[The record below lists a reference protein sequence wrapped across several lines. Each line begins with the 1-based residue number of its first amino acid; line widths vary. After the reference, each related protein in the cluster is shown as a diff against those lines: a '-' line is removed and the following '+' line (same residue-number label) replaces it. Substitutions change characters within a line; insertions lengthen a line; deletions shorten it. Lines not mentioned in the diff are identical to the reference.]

1 MSVTGYLSDFSLPEV
16 LQFLQDGKKT
26 GLLSVQS
33 LPDFGET
40 PKYYFLWL
48 NKGRIVSATSR
59 LDGRC
64 FASLLHRRRY
74 VTALMITR
82 LIRRCPPDVPLG
94 TFLRS
99 KGVLQSQQLKMLF
112 AIQVIQQISGL
123 FQLRNGRFRFDTKAP
138 LPKVEMTGLSIPATE
153 VTLPGLRALKNW
165 EALEDKLPHPQ
176 SGLRSLGNGQ
186 PNVRINQ
193 QEWKLW
199 TMTDG
204 DTPLSQI
211 AQQLHIP
218 IEEAQRIAFRLIFVG
233 LAEEVPMVIAAPTVD
248 LIEPAFSQEPEDSKV
263 SQNFLKNLMDYL
275 RQLPKSS

>member
-26 GLLSVQS
+26 GLLSIQS
-33 LPDFGET
+33 LPDFGEAA
-40 PKYYFLWL
+40 KYYFLWL

-94 TFLRS
+94 SFLRS
-99 KGVLQSQQLKMLF
+99 KDVLQPQQLKMLF

-123 FQLRNGRFRFDTKAP
+123 FQLHNGRFRFDNKAP
-138 LPKVEMTGLSIPATE
+138 LPKVEMTGLSIPASE
-153 VTLPGLRALKNW
+153 VTLPGLRALKDWN
-165 EALEDKLPHPQ
+165 ALEDKLPQPH
-176 SGLRSLGNGQ
+176 SGLRSLGNGK

-199 TMTDG
+199 TLTDG
-204 DTPLSQI
+204 ETALNQLST
-211 AQQLHIP
+211 QLGVS
-218 IEEAQRIAFRLIFVG
+218 IEETQRIAFRLIFVG
-233 LAEEVPMVIAAPTVD
+233 LAEEVPMLVSVPTVD
-248 LIEPAFSQEPEDSKV
+248 LIEPAFSQEPEENKV
-263 SQNFLKNLMDYL
+263 SPNFLKNLMGYL
-275 RQLPKSS
+275 RKIPKPS